1 MSSREERRAQ
11 NEAIFRAGNEAIV
24 RNMPGTEP
32 MLPLICECGTSECL
46 ETIYV
51 TPHEYEAVHSHP
63 ARFVLSLGHEDE
75 TESVVDEF
83 DRYSVVEKTG
93 AGRAVVE

>member
-1 MSSREERRAQ
+1 MSREECRAQ

-24 RNMPGTEP
+24 QNIPDSEP
-32 MLPLICECGTSECL
+32 VLPLICECGASECL
-46 ETIYV
+46 EAIQV
-51 TPHEYEAVHSHP
+51 SPSEYEAVRSHP
-63 ARFVLSLGHEDE
+63 ARFVLSVGHQDE
-75 TESVVDEF
+75 TERVVDEF

>member
-24 RNMPGTEP
+24 QNMPGTEP
-32 MLPLICECGTSECL
+32 ILPLICECGASECL

-51 TPHEYEAVHSHP
+51 TPPEYEAVRSHS
-63 ARFVLSLGHEDE
+63 ARFALSSGHEDE
-75 TESVVDEF
+75 TESVVDEL

-93 AGRAVVE
+93 VGRAVVE

>member
-24 RNMPGTEP
+24 RNMPSTEP
-32 MLPLICECGTSECL
+32 MLPLICECGTSECV
-46 ETIYV
+46 ETICV
-51 TPHEYEAVHSHP
+51 TPPEYEAVRSHP